1 MIATHHPVRPT
12 DAPKSQRGFALL
24 LVIWVLA
31 LLALLAAG
39 VAADTSSETVIAR
52 NRLDIA
58 SARDAAESGVSLA
71 ILGLLDPD
79 PTKRLPA
86 DGSLK
91 NFQFGNTIVAVSIA
105 NEGGKID
112 LNTAPANLIGG
123 LADESASTLPTAARC
138 LPASPR
144 GAPASRR
151 SPIAPRCPCPSP
163 AISKAPIPAGSAL
176 QAFADTS
183 EILSLPGLS
192 HDAATRLL
200 PYLTVYSQLA
210 TINPLTA
217 PREVLL
223 AVPGI
228 GPEEVD
234 FFLNGRHQT
243 GFEKPA
249 LSGVDRYVAVTPPRA
264 ITITARSHTET
275 ASFTREAVVLISGNL
290 SLQPYRILRWQQPR
304 ETPPSLGGGVVARRG
319 SPRADRS
326 SSRLPKRNSCCSPPL
341 ATTTRSGSIERTAQP
356 STDWPSC
363 RCTIFAGLPW
373 AISTSRDPGVTT
385 MPASTSADQ
394 EPSVSLACGAGRRSG
409 EKSGRSVTAEK
420 LASGASEKTGAGSA
434 ALAVAAG
441 VSASP
446 AGDPAG
452 ALHSSTTSKPRPAAS
467 AVSAPASA
475 S

>member
-1 MIATHHPVRPT
+1 MIAMHHPFRPT
-12 DAPKSQRGFALL
+12 DAPEPQRGFALL

-79 PTKRLPA
+79 PTKRRPA
-86 DGSLK
+86 DGSLE

-105 NEGGKID
+105 DEGGKID

-123 LADESASTLPTAARC
+123 LADELGIDASDRDALLA
-138 LPASPR
+138 
-144 GAPASRR
+144 GIASRR
-151 SPIAPRCPCPSP
+151 TSLAKIADSAAMSLPF
-163 AISKAPIPAGSAL
+163 AGDIEGADPGGLGL
-176 QAFADTS
+176 QAFADAS

-234 FFLNGRHQT
+234 SFLNGRHQT

-264 ITITARSHTET
+264 ITITARSRTGT

-290 SLQPYRILRWQQPR
+290 SLRPYRILRWQQPR
-304 ETPPSLGGGVVARRG
+304 ETPPSLA
-319 SPRADRS
+319 
-326 SSRLPKRNSCCSPPL
+326 
-341 ATTTRSGSIERTAQP
+341 
-356 STDWPSC
+356 
-363 RCTIFAGLPW
+363 
-373 AISTSRDPGVTT
+373 
-385 MPASTSADQ
+385 
-394 EPSVSLACGAGRRSG
+394 
-409 EKSGRSVTAEK
+409 
-420 LASGASEKTGAGSA
+420 
-434 ALAVAAG
+434 
-441 VSASP
+441 
-446 AGDPAG
+446 
-452 ALHSSTTSKPRPAAS
+452 AAS
-467 AVSAPASA
+467 
-475 S
+475 